1 MDGGIHPACGRGV
14 GPGWLLLHS
23 DRKMRSGSRGVG
35 GASIPPP
42 PLALL
47 PWVVGESE

>member
-35 GASIPPP
+35 GASIPLGAA
-42 PLALL
+42 PLGGG
-47 PWVVGESE
+47 GE